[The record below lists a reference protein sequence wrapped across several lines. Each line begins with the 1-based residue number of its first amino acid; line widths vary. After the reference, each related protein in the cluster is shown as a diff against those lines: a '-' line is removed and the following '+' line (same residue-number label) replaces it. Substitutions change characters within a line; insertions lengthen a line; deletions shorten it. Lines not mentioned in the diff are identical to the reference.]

1 MTWLLIACVCVLTSF
16 SQVAQKL
23 AASAWGTQHTSLG
36 DKLRSPWLWWALLS
50 MGLALVLWLAV
61 LQRLEVGV
69 AYSMLSINFVLV
81 TLAGRLVFA
90 ETIDG
95 RHWLGVALVSAGV
108 AIMGLAS

>member
-1 MTWLLIACVCVLTSF
+1 MTWLLIACVCAFTSF

-23 AASAWGTQHTSLG
+23 AVSSWGIQRTGLR

-50 MGLALVLWLAV
+50 MGLALLLWLVV

-81 TLAGRLVFA
+81 TLAGRLLFA
-90 ETIDG
+90 EEIDG
-95 RHWLGVALVSAGV
+95 RHWFGVALVTAGV
-108 AIMGLAS
+108 AMMGLSS